1 MQKRMYLRDNFN
13 QWQMDLTK
21 NIRIQIKG
29 ENMSK
34 AKRKKSPKRHLK
46 KEISKRKKNKKS
58 NRKKNNNVRSIYDF
72 VPPLESYSVPR
83 DMYKEAL
90 EAHEKEVNMKDQSV
104 QTSQEELE
112 SIIDATNED
121 LSPVANSFTEP
132 TSCDT
137 ANSSTQT

>member
-1 MQKRMYLRDNFN
+1 
-13 QWQMDLTK
+13 MDLTK

-58 NRKKNNNVRSIYDF
+58 NRKNNNVRSIYDF

-90 EAHEKEVNMKDQSV
+90 EAHEKEVNKKDQSV
-104 QTSQEELE
+104 QTSQEELK

-121 LSPVANSFTEP
+121 LSPVANSFTES
-132 TSCDT
+132 TSHDT